1 MVSESA
7 LNVGRFA
14 RDVKG
19 DQASARAAASV
30 SIYPAS
36 ASRASEPDINPPT
49 TSRKRQHHHPE
60 HPPLAGAVIGVVGMC
75 HVLRRTA
82 RLGVGEK
89 PF

>member
-1 MVSESA
+1 MGGLA
-7 LNVGRFA
+7 GGA
-14 RDVKG
+14 REPAGHEAERQGPHVREG
-19 DQASARAAASV
+19 VAGIGQQGERAR
-30 SIYPAS
+30 YQPAGHLDNL
-36 ASRASEPDINPPT
+36 EL
-49 TSRKRQHHHPE
+49 KRQHHHPE